1 MRAKTIGFVL
11 GILVFFVILLLPPS
25 AAFHS
30 TAEQLV
36 KSSSSSL
43 DPAELAGSMQTVL
56 ALLLLMVIWWVT
68 EAIPL
73 PATALLPAVIL
84 PLLHVVGVQGKGVFD
99 FKIQNVLVSYANPVI
114 YLFFGGFLLAAAMQK
129 WKLDRRL
136 TLWILTRGKLAN
148 RPRSILLGMMS
159 VAAFLSMWIS
169 NTATT
174 AMMLPIGLG
183 ILTFVGLKPGESRY
197 GTALMLGIAWA
208 ASIGGVA
215 TIIGTPPNAIA
226 LGILNSTFANDPTY
240 QRITFLD
247 WMKFGVPYVLVYVP
261 FAWFLLL
268 KFNRPE
274 IESVPGGKERLL
286 SERATLGPMGSG
298 EKAAVGMFLL
308 AVLLWVSNP
317 FWDSILPTSLANR
330 LSWIDEYSIGLTVG
344 VMLFFVPVDLRKGVF
359 LLNWKDAKFV
369 DWGTLIL
376 FGGGIALSNALFKTG
391 LASLIAGS
399 FVSTLGEPSTFVM
412 MFAIVMLMVLLTE
425 VTSNTAVT
433 TMMVPII
440 ISIAIRTGE
449 NPITLSIAAAV
460 AASMA
465 FMLPVATPPN
475 ALVYGTGY
483 VSIKDMLKAGVILDM
498 LGWLVTI
505 IILAVF
511 GSWIFGVLKF

>member
-1 MRAKTIGFVL
+1 MRPKSIGFIIGL
-11 GILVFFVILLLPPS
+11 LVFLVILLLPTFGTLQT
-25 AAFHS
+25 AA
-30 TAEQLV
+30 AELA
-36 KSSSSSL
+36 KSGPITV
-43 DPAELAGSMQTVL
+43 DPAELASSMQMVL

-84 PLLHVVGVQGKGVFD
+84 PLLHVAGVQGKGAFD
-99 FKIQNVLVSYANPVI
+99 FNIKNVLVSYANPVI
-114 YLFFGGFLLAAAMQK
+114 YLFLGGFLLAAAMQK

-148 RPRSILLGMMS
+148 RPGSILLGMMS
-159 VAAFLSMWIS
+159 VAAFISMWIS

-183 ILTFVGLKPGESRY
+183 ILSFVGLKPGESRY
-197 GTALMLGIAWA
+197 GTAVMLGIAWA
-208 ASIGGVA
+208 ASIGGVG
-215 TIIGTPPNAIA
+215 TIIGTPPNGIA
-226 LGILNSTFANDPTY
+226 LGILNSTFASDPTY

-268 KFNRPE
+268 KMNRPE
-274 IESVPGGKERLL
+274 IESIPGGKERLL
-286 SERATLGPMGSG
+286 SERAGLGPMSSG

-308 AVLLWVSNP
+308 AILLWVSNP
-317 FWDSILPTSLANR
+317 FWDSILPAWLANR

-344 VMLFFVPVDLRKGVF
+344 VMLFFVPVDFTKGVF
-359 LLNWKDAKFV
+359 LLDWKDTKFV

-376 FGGGIALSNALFKTG
+376 FGGGIALSDALFKTG
-391 LASLIAGS
+391 LAALIAGS
-399 FVSTLGEPSTFVM
+399 FVSVLGEPSTL
-412 MFAIVMLMVLLTE
+412 VMLFAVVLLMALLTE

-433 TMMVPII
+433 SMMVPII
-440 ISIAIRTGE
+440 ISIAMRIGE
-449 NPITLSIAAAV
+449 NPVTLSIAAAV
-460 AASMA
+460 GASMA

-483 VSIKDMLKAGVILDM
+483 VSIKDMLKTGVVLDM
-498 LGWLVTI
+498 VGWLVTVA
-505 IILAVF
+505 ILVVF
-511 GSWIFGVLKF
+511 GGWIFGVLRF